1 MGSRQPQDTRSFA
14 LVSHGGAG
22 KTTLAEAMLFV
33 NGQIARMGKVESGNT
48 VSDFQTE
55 EQKRQISISTSLL
68 TMERSG
74 KTLFALDAP
83 GFADFAGE
91 MSASIRVADASLL
104 LVSAVSGVEVQTG
117 RAWEYASDNNA
128 PVVFYISKMD
138 RENADFE
145 KVLADIKEQFSG
157 NALPVFL
164 PIDSAENFKG
174 IVDVIK
180 GKAFVY
186 KKDGSG
192 SFTVEDIPADMADA
206 AQSAKE
212 ALIEAAVEMDDA
224 LMESYLD
231 GQPVSDSDLLR
242 TMRIAVA
249 KRRIMPVLTG
259 SAVLNVGVSQLLDFI
274 IDYFPS
280 PMDREPEK
288 ALLGEETVEVKPD
301 VNAPFSAL
309 CFKVMVDP
317 YVGKL
322 SFMRVYSGSLSSDG
336 NNIYN
341 VKKSE
346 DERISSFKFMSGK
359 DGKDIKEIIAGD
371 IVAIPKLQSTKV
383 GHSMATKGGA
393 SYQFERID
401 YPAPVYS
408 VAIVAK
414 TRADE
419 DKLGNA
425 ISKTLDEDRG
435 LTFEKNS
442 ETHDNVLSGMG
453 DLHIDIVLARMKER
467 YGIDLETRTPQVP
480 YRETIRKTAEAQGK
494 HKKQSGGHGQ
504 YGDVSIR
511 YSPMERGAGFEFV
524 DSVVGGAVPRNFIP
538 AVEKGLRE
546 YMVKGPLA
554 GFPVVDFRAELYFG
568 SYHDVDSS
576 EMSFKL
582 ATRLSFKKGI
592 LDASPVLLE
601 PIMNVEVTVPDQ
613 YMGDVMGDFN
623 SRRGRIM
630 GMEAHGRLQV
640 VKAQAPLAELFR
652 YAIILR
658 SMTSGQGS
666 FSMSYSHYEE
676 VPAEISKKVIA
687 AHKQE
692 EEEPA

>member
-1 MGSRQPQDTRSFA
+1 MGARQPENTRSFA
-14 LVSHGGAG
+14 LCAHGGAG
-22 KTTLAEAMLFV
+22 KTTLAEAMLFC
-33 NGQIARMGKVESGNT
+33 NGQIGRMGKTDAGNT

-68 TMERSG
+68 TMERGG
-74 KTLFALDAP
+74 KTFFVLDAP

-91 MSASIRVADASLL
+91 MSAAIRVSDTSLL
-104 LVSAVSGVEVQTG
+104 LVSAVGGVEVQTG
-117 RAWEYASDNNA
+117 RAWEYASANHA
-128 PVVFYISKMD
+128 PVVFCISKMD
-138 RENADFE
+138 RENADFD
-145 KVLADIKEQFSG
+145 KVLADIREQFSE

-164 PIDSAENFKG
+164 PIGAAEHFKG
-174 IVDVIK
+174 IVDVLK
-180 GKAFVY
+180 GKAYVY
-186 KKDGSG
+186 EKDGSG
-192 SFTVEDIPADMADA
+192 KFAEGDVPADMASAVSA
-206 AQSAKE
+206 ARE
-212 ALIEAAVEMDDA
+212 ALVEAAVEMDDA
-224 LMESYLD
+224 LMERYLE
-231 GQPVSDSDLLR
+231 GEAVSDADLARTLR
-242 TMRIAVA
+242 AAIVA
-249 KRRIMPVLTG
+249 RRIMPVLAG
-259 SAVLNVGVSQLLDFI
+259 SAALNIGVHQLLDFVS
-274 IDYFPS
+274 DYFPS
-280 PMDREPEK
+280 PVDIGAVK
-288 ALLGEETVEVKPD
+288 ALQGTASVEVLPD

-322 SFMRVYSGSLSSDG
+322 SFIRVYSGSLSSDG

-341 VKKSE
+341 VKKGE
-346 DERISSFKFMSGK
+346 DERISSFKLMCGKEGK
-359 DGKDIKEIIAGD
+359 DVKEVVAGD

-383 GHSMATKGGA
+383 GHTLATKGGA
-393 SYQFERID
+393 SCQYEKIE
-401 YPAPVYS
+401 YPSPVYS
-408 VAIVAK
+408 VAVIAK
-414 TRADE
+414 SRADE

-435 LTFEKNS
+435 LTFEKNP

-467 YGIDLETRTPQVP
+467 YGIELETRTPQVP

-504 YGDVSIR
+504 YGDVHIR
-511 YSPMERGAGFEFV
+511 YSPLDRGAGFEFV

-546 YMVKGPLA
+546 YMIKGPLA

-623 SRRGRIM
+623 GRRGRIM

-640 VKAQAPLAELFR
+640 VKAQAPLAEMFR
-652 YAIILR
+652 YAIVLR

-666 FSMSYSHYEE
+666 FSMQYSHYEE
-676 VPAEISKKVIA
+676 VPAEIAKKVIA

-692 EEEPA
+692 DEEE